1 MSKQYIE
8 IVGSLNIPSGYSIS
22 LLRSLFI
29 SNDSQILDVKRA
41 ERVANRLLELVQQIK
56 ENDLAKVL
64 EGGEVD
70 E

>member
-8 IVGSLNIPSGYSIS
+8 IAGSLNIPSGYSIS
-22 LLRSLFI
+22 LLQGFSTY
-29 SNDSQILDVKRA
+29 NDSQILDVKRA
-41 ERVANRLLELVQQIK
+41 ERVANRLLELVQKIK
-56 ENDLAKVL
+56 ENNLAKVL